1 MDKYLIVETL
11 LKLIM
16 NSANIIKNYQMLYTI
31 GMLIIFQLQLYIFAV
46 KLSNLSWTNKI
57 NKLLPKYKDKL
68 KKLTMVKKQDKLKY
82 RTISGQLNGH
92 TYTF

>member
-1 MDKYLIVETL
+1 LDKYLIVETL

>member
-1 MDKYLIVETL
+1 
-11 LKLIM
+11 M